1 MHTLHSYT
9 RPNADPEM
17 IAKIGGGDIGPGP
30 LPPPLGK
37 FKLLNFF

>member
-17 IAKIGGGDIGPGP
+17 IAKIGGGDKGPGS
-30 LPPPLGK
+30 
-37 FKLLNFF
+37 LLAAGL